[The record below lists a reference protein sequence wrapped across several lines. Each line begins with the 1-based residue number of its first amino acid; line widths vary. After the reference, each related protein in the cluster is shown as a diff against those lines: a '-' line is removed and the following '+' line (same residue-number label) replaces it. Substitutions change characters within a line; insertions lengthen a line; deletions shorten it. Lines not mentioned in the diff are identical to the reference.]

1 MTYYDWLGVLS
12 VVMLVMFI
20 GIGWWA
26 YNPKNKARFEEA
38 ANSVFDDE
46 PADPDR
52 PNGEKH

>member
-26 YNPKNKARFEEA
+26 YNPKNKTRSDDA
-38 ANSVFDDE
+38 ANSILDQ
-46 PADPDR
+46 DPVDR
-52 PNGEKH
+52 PNGDKH